1 MAFGLGDDS
10 LPGGSVEI
18 RQLDGDR
25 PTTVVLRGRAMPY
38 RGTNWEIG
46 QNTKRTVYP
55 GNPVATL
62 QLLGPSEEPT
72 SMNGQWKDRFLSG
85 AIVKNGDPD
94 AISSAL
100 EAVQLFG
107 DLLRQGKRVRVQWA
121 SFVRS
126 GLIKKF
132 VATPDRAQDI
142 AWDLEFEWDSRDD
155 EEAPRATTEQSA
167 PSGQD
172 LLRRQNELEDVA
184 SLAPPTAAQEL
195 AGVIEFINGI
205 RDKLASLIDNLRTV
219 ETIVNAPAAILGAI
233 RNDVRTLVDQIEDF
247 RQRILGPRSSA
258 RGPSSQRIKG
268 DFTSP
273 TGPGRRGGA
282 ASSSSSVQELQFEIW
297 CRSLGASAGALS
309 FQLQR
314 LLLDVLSRSQPRTA
328 RVIVAKQGDTLYSL
342 ATRFYGSP
350 DFANFLALTNRLTTA
365 LVPPGYQLRI
375 PERPFGASARIEPAT
390 DTQPSVGDGRCC

>member
-1 MAFGLGDDS
+1 MAFGLGDT

-18 RQLDGDR
+18 RQLEGDR
-25 PTTVVLRGRAMPY
+25 PTVVVLRARAMPY
-38 RGTNWEIG
+38 RGTAWELG

-85 AIVKNGDPD
+85 AILKDGDPG
-94 AISSAL
+94 AVTTAL
-100 EAVQLFG
+100 GAVKLFE

-121 SFVRS
+121 SFVRA

-132 VATPDRAQDI
+132 TATPDRAQDI

-184 SLAPPTAAQEL
+184 SLAPPSAAQEL
-195 AGVIEFINGI
+195 AGVIAFIDGI
-205 RDKLASLIDNLRTV
+205 RDQVASLVDNLRTV
-219 ETIVNAPAAILGAI
+219 ETVVNAPAAILGAI
-233 RNDVRTLVDQIEDF
+233 QNGVRSLVAQLEDF
-247 RQRILGPRSSA
+247 RQRILGPRTSA
-258 RGPSSQRIKG
+258 RASRQRIKG
-268 DFTSP
+268 DYTSP

-297 CRSLGASAGALS
+297 CRSLGSSAGALS

-365 LVPPGYQLRI
+365 VVPAGYQLRI
-375 PERPFGASARIEPAT
+375 PERPFGASARVEPLT